1 MRTHYRRFNLNDQV
15 SSFVVTVNVFSSKG
29 KFAFQ
34 KKTIVSSKNTYSQF
48 SLPTTLVKGDD
59 IEIPITIFNNRKVL
73 QRVDIEILEEGQML
87 AYVNR
92 KEEEL
97 IIPSNSRNQI
107 VYRMKADSVGTRNLQ
122 IALSVDGE
130 DLDILRR
137 SVKVIEDGFDQ

>member
-1 MRTHYRRFNLNDQV
+1 
-15 SSFVVTVNVFSSKG
+15 
-29 KFAFQ
+29 
-34 KKTIVSSKNTYSQF
+34 
-48 SLPTTLVKGDD
+48 
-59 IEIPITIFNNRKVL
+59 
-73 QRVDIEILEEGQML
+73 ML

-92 KEEEL
+92 KEEEM